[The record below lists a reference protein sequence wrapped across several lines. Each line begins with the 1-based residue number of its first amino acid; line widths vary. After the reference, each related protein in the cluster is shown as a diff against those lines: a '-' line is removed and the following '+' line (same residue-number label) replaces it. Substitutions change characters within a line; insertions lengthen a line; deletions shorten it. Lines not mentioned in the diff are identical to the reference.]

1 MLKKLT
7 RQAILVAAAT
17 VTVGAQAGS
26 YDDFFTAITRDNPT
40 EISALLKR
48 GFDVNSRS
56 PKGQVA
62 LFEAL
67 QKDSEKA
74 VAALLESDSL
84 DINALNEKGESV
96 LMMAALKGKLELCEL
111 LLKRGATVNK
121 DGWTPLHYAATGPE
135 PRAVALL
142 LARGADL
149 EAESPNKNTALMMA
163 VRYGPE
169 TSVDLLLAQ
178 GADLKRVNAA
188 GWNAAELAA
197 NVGREGLSKRL
208 QQAPP
213 GNRR

>member
-56 PKGQVA
+56 TKGQHG

-67 QKDSEKA
+67 QKDSQKA
-74 VAALLESDSL
+74 AVALLESAAL
-84 DINALNEKGESV
+84 DVNALNDKGESL
-96 LMMAALKGKLELCEL
+96 LMMAALKGKVALCEL
-111 LLKRGATVNK
+111 LLKRGAKVNK
-121 DGWTPLHYAATGPE
+121 EGWTPLHYAAIGPE
-135 PRAVALL
+135 PQTVALM
-142 LARGADL
+142 LARGAEL

-163 VRYGPE
+163 VRFGPE
-169 TSVDLLLAQ
+169 ASVDLLLAQ
-178 GADLKRVNAA
+178 GADLKRVNAG
-188 GWNAAELAA
+188 GWNAVELAA
-197 NVGREGLSKRL
+197 NAGREELSKRL
-208 QQAPP
+208 A
-213 GNRR
+213 RVAAK